1 MNFAQVI
8 VNSLITASEL
18 GLIAIGLTLTFSL
31 LKFGNFA
38 HVEMAVAGA
47 YTAWAL
53 NTGLG
58 LSFALSLPIAAIVMG
73 FFGIVV
79 DRAIFRVFRN
89 AGDIAPMIAA
99 LGLAIAIR
107 YSIQAIFGPHS
118 LRYDFAIAPGMK
130 IAGAYVTRQQIWI
143 LAIVVCAMLGFH
155 LLLQYTAIG
164 KAMRATS
171 TNVELAQASGVN
183 TERVIAWV
191 WFLGT
196 GFAGL
201 GGVLV
206 AWDTQL
212 VPDLGFNIVI
222 PAFCVVLMAVSA
234 QFTAPCSVLWSLASR
249 SMWASPSTG
258 PPSRE
263 LDQRRGDLRLAAPA
277 PGLQTG
283 DHLRSGDPA
292 AAAPAQR
299 PDPPRTDLKARQ
311 WVSSPTSAST

>member
-89 AGDIAPMIAA
+89 AGDIAPMIAS

-107 YSIQAIFGPHS
+107 YSIQAIFGPHF

-183 TERVIAWV
+183 TEQVIAWV

-222 PAFCVVLMAVSA
+222 PAFCVVLIGGVGSIYGAMLGALVVGLAVNVGV
-234 QFTAPCSVLWSLASR
+234 TINLAPIVNWISGEEIFGSLRLPLAYKPAIIYAAVILLLLLR
-249 SMWASPSTG
+249 PSG
-258 PPSRE
+258 LIRRE
-263 LDQRRGDLRLAAPA
+263 L
-277 PGLQTG
+277 T
-283 DHLRSGDPA
+283 
-292 AAAPAQR
+292 
-299 PDPPRTDLKARQ
+299 
-311 WVSSPTSAST
+311 

>member
-1 MNFAQVI
+1 MNLAQIV

-47 YTAWAL
+47 YTAWIL
-53 NTGLG
+53 NSGLG
-58 LSFALSLPIAAIVMG
+58 LNFALSLTVAAVVMG
-73 FFGIVV
+73 FFGILV
-79 DRAIFRVFRN
+79 DRSIFRVFRN
-89 AGDIAPMIAA
+89 AGDIAPMIAS

-107 YSIQAIFGPHS
+107 YSIQAIFGPRF

-130 IAGAYVTRQQIWI
+130 IAGAFITRQQIWI
-143 LAIVVCAMLGFH
+143 LVIVACAMLGFH
-155 LLLQYTAIG
+155 LLLQYTPIG

-171 TNVELAQASGVN
+171 TNLELAQASGVN
-183 TERVIAWV
+183 TEKVIAWV

-196 GFAGL
+196 AFAGL

-222 PAFCVVLMAVSA
+222 PAFCVVLIGGVGSIYGAMLGALIVGFAVNVGVA
-234 QFTAPCSVLWSLASR
+234 VNPAPLVNWMSGEEIVSSLRLPPDYKPAIVYGAVILLLLLR
-249 SMWASPSTG
+249 PSG
-258 PPSRE
+258 LMRRE
-263 LDQRRGDLRLAAPA
+263 LA
-277 PGLQTG
+277 
-283 DHLRSGDPA
+283 
-292 AAAPAQR
+292 
-299 PDPPRTDLKARQ
+299 
-311 WVSSPTSAST
+311 